1 MIQQFFDTSLF
12 VQNAVGTYGN
22 TGKNVLLGP
31 RFFNTDL
38 GVTKNIR
45 VKERVA
51 VQFRAEFFNVFNN
64 VNFKLPNSRLTSS
77 SVGTITSAFDPRIL
91 QFALKLSF

>member
-1 MIQQFFDTSLF
+1 M
-12 VQNAVGTYGN
+12 VRRHGN

-38 GVTKNIR
+38 GVMKSIR
-45 VKERVA
+45 VKERVG

-64 VNFKLPNSRLTSS
+64 VNFRLANSRLTSS
-77 SVGTITSAFDPRIL
+77 SVGTITSA
-91 QFALKLSF
+91 